1 MKRAESERRVEELLK
16 LIYNLVKELHPHFS
30 KSSVSLED
38 DFEKDLGLDSLSRVE
53 LISRIESFF
62 KTPFP
67 EQIISEA
74 QTPKDLIEILL
85 GQKAIPI
92 ISSYLE
98 KSALKLKKTTSL
110 PTDAQTLVEVLFWHV
125 KEHPERPHIQLY
137 QDDGKGEVITFIQLK
152 ERALKVT
159 FGLQELGLRPAQA
172 VAIMLPTSA
181 DYFYSFFGIL
191 MAGGI
196 PVPIYPPARPSQ
208 MEEHMQRHTKIL
220 DNCEA
225 AILITVP
232 EAKQVAEILKSYVQ
246 NLEDIVTVTQLSTSK
261 TTSILP
267 LLNAN
272 DTAFIQYT
280 SGSTGDPKG
289 VVLTHANLLANIR
302 SMGKAFHATSKDIF
316 ISWLPLYHDMG
327 LIGAWF
333 GSLYHTSFFVVMSP
347 LSFLSKPQRWLWAI
361 HKYGGTLSASPNFG
375 YEYCLHRLK
384 DVNLTGLDL
393 STWRAAF
400 NGAEAISP
408 QTIKNFCEHFKAYE
422 FNPKAITPVYGLA
435 ESSVG
440 LAFPPMQRGPLID
453 SIERDTFVK
462 YKIAKPVPADD
473 KQALHFVSNG
483 LPLPGHQIRVI
494 DQTGHEVPERNEGE
508 LQFCGPSST
517 SGYYRNFRKTEE
529 LFDKTWLNTGDRAY
543 ISNGELYLTGR
554 IKDIIIRA
562 GRNIYPDELEKAIGN
577 IEGIRKGCVAVF
589 GVLDQKTATERLV
602 VLAETKVQDKKI
614 REKLQEKINT
624 LARDLIGGPPD
635 EIVLA
640 QKGAV
645 LKTSSGKIRRASSRE
660 LFEEKGGKAGS
671 QNLLWQ
677 LLRLSLKSIL
687 PRGRRL
693 MRLLRTYFFALYSWG
708 IFALFTLIA
717 WLSIVLL
724 PRLSI
729 RWRMIHFCAHSLA
742 RLTFTQIKI
751 KGLENLSKNLSNSVI
766 VVNHSS
772 YIDSL
777 VLVASLPKPVSF
789 VAKAELSTHWLSRI
803 PLKKLKTQFVERFD
817 IGKSVEDSKHLY
829 AAIRKKEPLLFFPE
843 GTFTRIPGLK
853 PFHLG
858 AFDAAAKT
866 DASVI
871 PIAISGTRSILRPG
885 TWFPRHESIEIN
897 IGEAILLTDQEKSM
911 DNWHKALVLSKKSRC
926 FILQH
931 CKEPDLVYEEGAV
944 LKQV

>member
-1 MKRAESERRVEELLK
+1 MKASESEKKVEELLQ
-16 LIYNLVKELHPHFS
+16 LIHNLVKELHPHFS
-30 KSSVSLED
+30 KSSVTLED

-53 LISRIESFF
+53 LISRIEASF
-62 KTPFP
+62 KTSFP
-67 EQIISEA
+67 ETILHEA
-74 QTPKDLIEILL
+74 QTPKDLLKALL
-85 GQKAIPI
+85 GPKAHPVIN
-92 ISSYLE
+92 SYLE
-98 KSALKLKKTTSL
+98 KSALKLKETASL
-110 PTDAQTLVEVLFWHV
+110 PTDAKTLVEVLLWHV
-125 KEHPERPHIQLY
+125 KEHPDRPHIQLY
-137 QDDGKGEVITFIQLK
+137 EDDGKGEVITYAQLK
-152 ERALKVT
+152 ERSLQVA
-159 FGLQELGLRPAQA
+159 FGLQQLGLRPAQA

-191 MAGGI
+191 MTGGI

-208 MEEHMQRHTKIL
+208 LEEHMQRHTKIL

-225 AILITVP
+225 GILITVP
-232 EAKQVAEILKSYVQ
+232 EAKQVAKILKSYAQ
-246 NLEDIVTVTQLSTSK
+246 NLEEIVTVTELSASK
-261 TTSILP
+261 TPPMLP
-267 LLNAN
+267 LLHAD

-302 SMGKAFHATSKDIF
+302 SMGQAVNATSKDVF

-384 DVNLTGLDL
+384 DVDLIGLDL

-400 NGAEAISP
+400 NGAEAVSP
-408 QTIKNFCEHFKAYE
+408 LTIQNFSEHFKAYN
-422 FNPKAITPVYGLA
+422 FNPKAMTPVYGLA

-440 LAFPPMQRGPLID
+440 LAFPPMLRGPLID
-453 SIERDTFVK
+453 SIERDTFMK
-462 YKIAKPVPADD
+462 NKKANPIASED
-473 KQALHFVSNG
+473 KHALHFVSNG
-483 LPLPGHQIRVI
+483 LPLVGHQIRVVGP
-494 DQTGHEVPERNEGE
+494 TGYEVPARHEGE

-517 SGYYRNFRKTEE
+517 SGYYRNTRKNEG

-562 GRNIYPDELEKAIGN
+562 GRNIYPDELEKAIGS

-589 GVLDQKTATERLV
+589 GTLDKKTATERLI
-602 VLAETKVQDKKI
+602 VLAETKIQDKQI
-614 REKLQEKINT
+614 REKLQKQINI
-624 LARDLIGGPPD
+624 LATDLIGGPPD

-640 QKGAV
+640 QQGAV
-645 LKTSSGKIRRASSRE
+645 LKTSSGKIRRAASRD

-671 QNLLWQ
+671 QNLIWQ
-677 LLRLSLKSIL
+677 LTRLIFKSIVPRIRRLLRLFKS
-687 PRGRRL
+687 R
-693 MRLLRTYFFALYSWG
+693 FFALYSWG
-708 IFALFTLIA
+708 IFVLFTLMA

-724 PRLSI
+724 PTLSI
-729 RWRMIHFCAHSLA
+729 RWAVIRFYANSVA
-742 RLTFTQIKI
+742 RLTFTQIDI
-751 KGLENLSKNLSNSVI
+751 KGLENLPKNLSNTVI

-772 YIDSL
+772 YIDGL
-777 VLVASLPKPVSF
+777 VLVAFLPKPVSF
-789 VAKAELSTHWLSRI
+789 VAKAELLTLWTSRI

-817 IGKSVEDSKHLY
+817 VSKSVNDSQRLKTALKGEE
-829 AAIRKKEPLLFFPE
+829 ALLFFPE

-858 AFDAAAKT
+858 AFSLAAEAN
-866 DASVI
+866 ASVV
-871 PIAISGTRSILRPG
+871 PIAITGTRSILRPG
-885 TWFPRHESIEIN
+885 AWFPQHGN
-897 IGEAILLTDQEKSM
+897 IGIQIGEVIRLSDQEKGM
-911 DNWHKALVLSKKSRC
+911 DSWHKALALSQKSRD
-926 FILQH
+926 FILKY
-931 CKEPDLVYEEGAV
+931 CKEPDLLYEATSI
-944 LKQV
+944 